1 MFWYTNPKDILEEFV
16 LFDLTNF
23 VEFFTARTNVY

>member
-1 MFWYTNPKDILEEFV
+1 MFWYTNPKDILEE

-23 VEFFTARTNVY
+23 VELFTARTNVY